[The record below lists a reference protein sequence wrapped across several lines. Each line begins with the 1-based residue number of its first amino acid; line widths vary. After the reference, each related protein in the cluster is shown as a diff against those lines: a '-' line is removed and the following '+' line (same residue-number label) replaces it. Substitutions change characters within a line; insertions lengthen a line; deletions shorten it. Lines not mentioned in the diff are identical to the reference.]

1 MQREKHKKR
10 RKHRRSIKIPSYW
23 WVVALA
29 VGLCIL
35 TVGLVSF
42 SSTNRFQ
49 PISYIPMEHLV
60 ALNKGEDTGG
70 GYVFGPPQ
78 GSTPPAFGQG
88 EIAVNLYEPAPSGLS
103 REGKLLFI
111 QNKYLNLFNRLET
124 AYRQELQR
132 LAQSAWQDYQASRSG
147 HHDISVPA
155 LARQYI
161 SAARSLEK
169 QADAEFAG
177 MLVIMKSELKAEELP
192 TDLVQQAEKEYERQ
206 KSETRKE
213 MLKQVASLIND

>member
-1 MQREKHKKR
+1 MPREKHKKR
-10 RKHRRSIKIPSYW
+10 RKHRRSIKIPRYW
-23 WVVALA
+23 WAVVLA
-29 VGLCIL
+29 VVLCIVA
-35 TVGLVSF
+35 VGLVSF
-42 SSTNRFQ
+42 SNTNRFQ

-60 ALNKGEDTGG
+60 ALSTSEDTGG
-70 GYVFGPPQ
+70 GYVFGSPR
-78 GSTPPAFGQG
+78 GSTPPAYGQG
-88 EIAVNLYEPAPSGLS
+88 EMVADLYEPAPSGLT

-147 HHDISVPA
+147 NLDISVPA

-161 SAARSLEK
+161 GAARSLEK

-177 MLVIMKSELKAEELP
+177 LLAIMKSELMADELP
-192 TDLVQQAEKEYERQ
+192 TDLVQQAENEYERQ